1 VLDELNPEITARLER
16 LGSEFQRG
24 NPFRHVVFDEFLGSD
39 FCRELM
45 DEFPR
50 FDPARSVNERGEAG
64 RKSVNPRLA
73 SIGPA
78 YARFDR
84 VIRSHEFLKLVG
96 DLTGIPN
103 LLYDPDYVGGGT
115 HENLN
120 GQDLDSHVDFNYHPA
135 RGWHRRLNL
144 IVFLN
149 AEWEPDW
156 GGCLELLRDPLAP
169 AAENCIVTVTP
180 AANRAV
186 LFETTEHSWHGFR
199 RIEVPEDR
207 GEISRRSIAVYFYT
221 KERPA
226 EEMAVSHGTVYFQRP
241 LPERIQPGYAL
252 GEPDVDELQRL
263 IARRDTQ
270 IKFLYE
276 RELEFSE
283 ALENLRESPSFRI
296 GRMLTWPARALRRL
310 IKSR

>member
-1 VLDELNPEITARLER
+1 MLDALNPAVTARLEQFR
-16 LGSEFQRG
+16 NDFQHR
-24 NPFRHVVFDEFLGSD
+24 NPFRHVVLDEFLGSD
-39 FCRELM
+39 FCSELM
-45 DEFPR
+45 AEFPR

-64 RKSVNPRLA
+64 RKAVNPRLA

-84 VIRSHEFLKLVG
+84 VIRSREFLKLVG

-169 AAENCIVTVTP
+169 AASNCIVTVTP

-199 RIEVPEDR
+199 RIEVPEAR

-221 KERPA
+221 KERPP
-226 EEMAVSHGTVYFQRP
+226 EETAVSHGTVYFQRP

-252 GEPDVDELQRL
+252 GEVDVDELQRL
-263 IARRDTQ
+263 VARRDTQ